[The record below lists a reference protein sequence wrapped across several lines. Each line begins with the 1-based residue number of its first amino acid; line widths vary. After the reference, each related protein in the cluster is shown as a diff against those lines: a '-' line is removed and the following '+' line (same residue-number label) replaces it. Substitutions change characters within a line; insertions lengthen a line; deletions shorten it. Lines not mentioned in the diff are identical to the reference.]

1 MATDNSNL
9 KCDFCGKGRNEVEK
23 LVVGHNVGIC
33 SDCINLVR
41 DILDN
46 EKKIDNFKSFDKSK
60 IKYV

>member
-33 SDCINLVR
+33 SDWVEKIQAEREKFV
-41 DILDN
+41 DIQ
-46 EKKIDNFKSFDKSK
+46 NF
-60 IKYV
+60 II